1 MHKIAKRI
9 LMVTIA
15 IGLLLTCGASVA
27 CCTCGNW
34 NPTTISTTGTTP
46 FHNPPGNLNNWSMQ
60 SISAGTPVNVTA
72 SLGCIGCGANS
83 YTWTVTR
90 TFTTPPGCDTSTE
103 PSQVSSQPSTWSGSG
118 STATFTPVCAGVF
131 TVEFKAKCG
140 GNSCPSDTVIVAI
153 DSITGKSAGAGTE
166 GTPFACFCK
175 WNDMTVTW
183 DGSSPGTWTGSCG
196 STPGSI
202 VINSGTHVNIN
213 SSANCIPSGCAQP
226 VYQCQVTGPGG
237 FNQTYSAL
245 PFDFYPTTGGG
256 YTVTLNANCSGSP
269 CSQCVMQI
277 KIQIEGGDC
286 SCTWNTATV
295 TWTGPGTWTN
305 SYPNTPGSIGILSG
319 TSVNINASANCI
331 PSGCNQ
337 PFYQAHVT
345 DPNGSITPYS
355 LPFSFNP
362 IIVGLYTITL
372 DASCD
377 GSLCR
382 QWVMPI
388 DIGIKDTGTTA
399 CKCEGWYPVTVTWD
413 GSPPRTWTGPCGS
426 TVTIPWVNY
435 STNVVISSRISCSP
449 TNCES
454 TIIYGPGFTNPGPNG
469 SISFAVTQP
478 ISGYTSTFGALCG
491 NTQCQNC
498 NVTINVLH
506 IGPGPW
512 PMPNEPLPQE

>member
-1 MHKIAKRI
+1 MHKVARTM
-9 LMVTIA
+9 LLVA
-15 IGLLLTCGASVA
+15 AVIGLFFVNVIGGLA
-27 CCTCGNW
+27 CCTCGSW
-34 NPTTISTTGTTP
+34 NPTTIVTTGTTP
-46 FHNPPGNLNNWSMQ
+46 FHNPSGNLNNWSMQ
-60 SISAGTPVNVTA
+60 SITAGTPVNVTA

-140 GNSCPSDTVIVAI
+140 GNSCPADTVIVAI
-153 DSITGKSAGAGTE
+153 DSITGTSGGAGGDCTC
-166 GTPFACFCK
+166 T
-175 WNDMTVTW
+175 WDTVTM
-183 DGSSPGTWTGSCG
+183 TW
-196 STPGSI
+196 
-202 VINSGTHVNIN
+202 
-213 SSANCIPSGCAQP
+213 
-226 VYQCQVTGPGG
+226 PGG
-237 FNQTYSAL
+237 NQTVH
-245 PFDFYPTTGGG
+245 PGNPVND
-256 YTVTLNANCSGSP
+256 VTLNLGDTIDVAPSVICIPPGMACTPIYKWQVLLPNQSLTPWANLPFSFSP
-269 CSQCVMQI
+269 TSVGLYIVYLEASCGKTNCNPYPFKFNIIV
-277 KIQIEGGDC
+277 KNNGGGDC

-319 TSVNINASANCI
+319 TPVNINASANCI

-362 IIVGLYTITL
+362 TIPGLYTITL

-377 GSLCR
+377 GSPCS

-388 DIGIKDTGTTA
+388 NIGIKDTNE

-413 GSPPRTWTGPCGS
+413 GSSPETWTGPCGS

-435 STNVVISSRISCSP
+435 STNVVISSRISCIP
-449 TNCES
+449 TDCES
-454 TIIYGPGFTNPGPNG
+454 TIIYGPGVSNPGPNG
-469 SISFAVTQP
+469 SISFVVTQP

-498 NVTINVLH
+498 NVTINVLNVARSQQ
-506 IGPGPW
+506 PP
-512 PMPNEPLPQE
+512 PME